1 MERHPVPHNFMDV
14 DFKLFGFF
22 TVKQFGYLAVGFIL
36 SLLFYYTEIPEILKY
51 IFIGVS
57 MGAGIF
63 LAIVKINGQPS
74 SVWLQ
79 NFITS
84 MFDPQERLW
93 RKTPVVPDIL
103 KETTVSKKVV
113 QDPPNNILNR
123 ARVAAIQDRPLES
136 LSSEEQELDKDEKVE
151 FQKIN
156 EHFDFLFNTIPE
168 IKGEKVIENTSE
180 EPLEQKMLI
189 KKPVTIAESVHPEYS
204 QEKLYS
210 TSDYAVAY
218 RPLKNQ
224 GQRPIDL
231 SDKIIQVSGPDEI
244 NVTNPKNPNF
254 FEGVVKSFNGSPIP
268 NARVEIVDLSGKMV
282 RSLTTDKDGRFGL
295 SSKLPEGDYYIDV
308 SNTNFNFERI
318 SVNILSDKLSNITIV
333 SKS

>member
-1 MERHPVPHNFMDV
+1 
-14 DFKLFGFF
+14 
-22 TVKQFGYLAVGFIL
+22 
-36 SLLFYYTEIPEILKY
+36 
-51 IFIGVS
+51 
-57 MGAGIF
+57 
-63 LAIVKINGQPS
+63 
-74 SVWLQ
+74 
-79 NFITS
+79 
-84 MFDPQERLW
+84 
-93 RKTPVVPDIL
+93 
-103 KETTVSKKVV
+103 
-113 QDPPNNILNR
+113 
-123 ARVAAIQDRPLES
+123 
-136 LSSEEQELDKDEKVE
+136 
-151 FQKIN
+151 
-156 EHFDFLFNTIPE
+156 
-168 IKGEKVIENTSE
+168 
-180 EPLEQKMLI
+180 MLI

-224 GQRPIDL
+224 DQRPIDL

-308 SNTNFNFERI
+308 SNTNFNFDRI